1 MILGVYFAGLALP
14 YLLLPHPALMLVQ
27 EMWLMGNRLTE
38 LPPSLCTLPA
48 LRQLS
53 VADNALHTLPP
64 HLGMLPCLEKLW
76 AYGNA
81 LRGPTSISCF
91 DAAMQGETK

>member
-1 MILGVYFAGLALP
+1 
-14 YLLLPHPALMLVQ
+14 
-27 EMWLMGNRLTE
+27 MGNRLTE
-38 LPPSLCTLPA
+38 LPPSVCDLPA

-64 HLGMLPCLEKLW
+64 HLGALPALEKLW

-81 LRGPTSISCF
+81 LRGPRSIPCF
-91 DAAMQGETK
+91 DAQSQGVKPCLDFLNFDCS

>member
-1 MILGVYFAGLALP
+1 
-14 YLLLPHPALMLVQ
+14 
-27 EMWLMGNRLTE
+27 MGNRLTE
-38 LPPSLCTLPA
+38 LPSTLCMLPA

-81 LRGPTSISCF
+81 LRGPHSISCF
-91 DAAMQGETK
+91 DASTQGETRLRMFLGTG